1 MNTAMFTSVSSRSAS
16 AYKRVA
22 VQTSIDGASPHQLI
36 SLLYEALLESLGK
49 ARAAVERGDVEVK
62 GKEIG
67 RSVRLIEE
75 GLKASLNDDMG
86 GELAVNLRGVY
97 NYSILR
103 LTEANLK
110 NDGALIDEVSK
121 LIATVSDAWKSI
133 SPSQAPNA

>member
-1 MNTAMFTSVSSRSAS
+1 MFTSVSTRSAS

-36 SLLYEALLESLGK
+36 GLLYDGLLESLGK
-49 ARAAVERGDVEVK
+49 ARVAIERGDVEVK

-67 RSVRLIEE
+67 RSVRILEE

-110 NDGALIDEVSK
+110 NDSALVGEVSK
-121 LIATVSDAWKSI
+121 LITTVSDAWKSI
-133 SPSQAPNA
+133 NPIQAPNA

>member
-121 LIATVSDAWKSI
+121 LIATVSGAWKSI
-133 SPSQAPNA
+133 SPTQATNA

>member
-1 MNTAMFTSVSSRSAS
+1 MSTAMFTSVSTRSAS

-36 SLLYEALLESLGK
+36 GLLYDGLLESLGK
-49 ARAAVERGDVEVK
+49 ARVAIERGDVEVK

-67 RSVRLIEE
+67 RSVRILEE

-110 NDGALIDEVSK
+110 NDSALVGEVSK
-121 LIATVSDAWKSI
+121 LITTVSDAWKSI
-133 SPSQAPNA
+133 NPIQAPNA

>member
-1 MNTAMFTSVSSRSAS
+1 MFTSVSTRSAS
-16 AYKRVA
+16 AYKRVG
-22 VQTSIDGASPHQLI
+22 VQTSIDGANPHQLI
-36 SLLYEALLESLGK
+36 GLLYDGLLESLGK
-49 ARAAVERGDVEVK
+49 ARAAIERGDVEVK

-67 RSVRLIEE
+67 RSVRILEE

-110 NDGALIDEVSK
+110 NDGALIGEVFK
-121 LIATVSDAWKSI
+121 LITTVSDAWKSI
-133 SPSQAPNA
+133 NPIQASNA